1 MNKSKREEFTVS
13 YSNDNNSAVLAKL
26 SGPCADITNPTRN
39 GRKYNESLWEK
50 VFNSDIVKEHF
61 EAGGIFGELGHPAD
75 RSETDME
82 KIAICMRKPPVK
94 DKNGLL
100 VGTWD
105 VLDTPNG
112 RILKTLIDYGYKMGI
127 SSRGTGETYEDVDGE
142 YVDEDTYDFQAFD
155 AVLLPAVKAARL
167 SPVME
172 SYGKKTLRQALNE
185 QMNKASEKDR
195 KIMEETLANLKLNE
209 GLKSF
214 DIRITNTVS
223 EVFQIKAHDED
234 EALSLAEDG
243 WYDGEFVIQDDG
255 QGLELEVV
263 GKSFEEKVNIE
274 NSTEPNEAND
284 EGSEELLKSLQEA
297 LKANSELSK
306 QVIALQNEIAV
317 SDTKVTKLM
326 EDVATYKATVAK
338 LSKAVVEKERLAKQV
353 NELKESLATKEEQ
366 VEKQTSSLRALH
378 ESKSTTNKA
387 IESLNE
393 SIVEKDNTISQL
405 NEQIQS
411 QKDSYEGTIENL
423 QEELANE
430 KLSNETTIKNLNSK
444 INKATHLAEQYKKLT
459 RESVSRYIK
468 TKATMLGISPNEIK
482 NRLSENYTLDEIDAI
497 CDDLQDYNVNVSK
510 LPFSFGKGNKG
521 KVKVTESKDPL
532 TNVVDKSDD
541 IDDNLLRLAKLN

>member
-185 QMNKASEKDR
+185 QMNTASEKDR
-195 KIMEETLANLKLNE
+195 KIMQETLSN
-209 GLKSF
+209 
-214 DIRITNTVS
+214 
-223 EVFQIKAHDED
+223 
-234 EALSLAEDG
+234 
-243 WYDGEFVIQDDG
+243 
-255 QGLELEVV
+255 LELIE
-263 GKSFEEKVNIE
+263 GEAFEEKVNIE

-338 LSKAVVEKERLAKQV
+338 LSKVVVEKERLAKQV

-393 SIVEKDNTISQL
+393 SIVEKDNTINQL

-444 INKATHLAEQYKKLT
+444 ISKATHLAEQYKKLT

-468 TKATMLGISPNEIK
+468 TKATMLGVNPNEIR